1 MLMPLCTG
9 IFIICNIFS
18 LCETGPA
25 LPVFF
30 CDVPR
35 PRLLFLRVSACQVVG
50 ACTRTLFHG
59 QLCAGAWPP
68 HKNPKKG
75 SIAWG

>member
-9 IFIICNIFS
+9 IFIMNNIFS

-35 PRLLFLRVSACQVVG
+35 PAFY
-50 ACTRTLFHG
+50 F
-59 QLCAGAWPP
+59 CA
-68 HKNPKKG
+68 
-75 SIAWG
+75 